1 MEKQTVEL
9 LKKVKEKQE
18 ISDKVYNELYP
29 TCILNGLCK
38 IHKSIVDGVSPF
50 RPILFAIGTPTY
62 KLAIF
67 LCHY

>member
-1 MEKQTVEL
+1 MEKKAAEL

-29 TCILNGLCK
+29 TCILYGLCK

-50 RPILFAIGTPTY
+50 RPILFAI
-62 KLAIF
+62 
-67 LCHY
+67 